1 MAEKDRENR
10 KTETT
15 RVSVRIAGRFL
26 TILTDEDP
34 AAVREIEKKL
44 ESRIEE
50 MARLSPRMATK
61 DGRIDALVLCAID
74 ALNREGEAEKR
85 AEEAEKRADGLE
97 RKYRDLRDE
106 YAALTFSRSAGIS
119 GQAGGPEWGKNGS
132 SDGSDRPD
140 GTDPAD
146 DPGREE
152 TIGKIR
158 EILIRIRDR
167 DRCPTE
173 GEA

>member
-1 MAEKDRENR
+1 MDRENR
-10 KTETT
+10 ETEKT

-44 ESRIEE
+44 DSRIEE
-50 MARLSPRMATK
+50 LGRLSPRMATK
-61 DGRIDALVLCAID
+61 DGKIDALILCAID
-74 ALNREGEAEKR
+74 AVNREGEAERR

-97 RKYRDLRDE
+97 RKYRQLRDE

-119 GQAGGPEWGKNGS
+119 GEYGKAGESEPEKNG
-132 SDGSDRPD
+132 RPD
-140 GTDPAD
+140 EPDGADPAD
-146 DPGREE
+146 DPAREE

-167 DRCPTE
+167 SRTE

>member
-1 MAEKDRENR
+1 MTEKDRENR
-10 KTETT
+10 KTEKT

-34 AAVREIEKKL
+34 AAVREIEKEL

-61 DGRIDALVLCAID
+61 DGKIDALVLCAID

-85 AEEAEKRADGLE
+85 AEEAEKRAEGFE
-97 RKYRDLRDE
+97 RKYRQLRDE
-106 YAALTFSRSAGIS
+106 YAALTFSRSAGIFRMA
-119 GQAGGPEWGKNGS
+119 GEPEPEKNGGP
-132 SDGSDRPD
+132 DGP
-140 GTDPAD
+140 GGADPAD
-146 DPGREE
+146 DPVREE

-167 DRCPTE
+167 DRERTE
-173 GEA
+173 GEE